1 MMMVRK
7 RNLFVLAVVL
17 LCLCVPRSAGAFH
30 IRVHGLV
37 TEYFSGDGMKDV
49 QVRLVKDSVE
59 RGTVFTDGRGN
70 YELFLERGYDY
81 QIWFYRKDLVP
92 KYVRVDAREVPLFP
106 DVPFYDMD
114 VQMTLFAYIA
124 GFDFEVFDMPV
135 GMALYKHSVR
145 NLNWDVEYTEARRP
159 EIAQVMTL
167 YERAVGD
174 LRRAEK
180 IEGTT
185 AKRKKGRKRVYF

>member
-1 MMMVRK
+1 MVKK
-7 RNLFVLAVVL
+7 RNLPGLLLLGVGLLLAF
-17 LCLCVPRSAGAFH
+17 PSAAFH

-37 TEYFSGDGMKDV
+37 TEYFTGDGMKDV

-59 RGTVFTDGRGN
+59 RGTIFTDGRGN

-81 QIWFYRKDLVP
+81 QIWYYRKDLVP
-92 KYVRVDAREVPLFP
+92 KYVRIDAREVPLFP

-114 VQMTLFAYIA
+114 VQMTLFAYIPA
-124 GFDFEVFDMPV
+124 FDFEIFDMPV
-135 GMALYKHSVR
+135 GMAAYKHSVR
-145 NLNWDVEYTEARRP
+145 NLNWDIDYTEARRP
-159 EIAQVMTL
+159 EISRVMVQ
-167 YERAVGD
+167 YERTVGD

-180 IEGTT
+180 LEGTT